1 MQYSLVYKVSGSGD
15 PWLLVSS
22 QSLSRP
28 AMMPALVCV
37 SVSVCCCPSR
47 SRRAREAAGVA
58 AAAAAE
64 GVYRGLVRS
73 SGRVGRP
80 GPLMEGGYHRLAGAR
95 SAGFWRGWVWVSGR
109 PSAPEQWSFLSR
121 GSWGACRHSR
131 WSFRDDKKTKR
142 QVGQAR
148 RSISQPTKMGAVES
162 GGIDRIYALGIC
174 MAARSAVGKLK
185 GKKAITGP

>member
-37 SVSVCCCPSR
+37 SVSVCRCPGR

-58 AAAAAE
+58 AATAE
-64 GVYRGLVRS
+64 
-73 SGRVGRP
+73 GRP

-109 PSAPEQWSFLSR
+109 PSAPEQWSFLGR

-131 WSFRDDKKTKR
+131 RSFRDDKKTKR

-185 GKKAITGP
+185 GKRQ